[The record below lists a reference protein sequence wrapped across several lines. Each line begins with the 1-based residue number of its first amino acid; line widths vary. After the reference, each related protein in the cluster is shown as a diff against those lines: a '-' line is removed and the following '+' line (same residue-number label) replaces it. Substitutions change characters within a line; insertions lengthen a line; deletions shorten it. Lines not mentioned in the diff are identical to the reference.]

1 MSFAKKMGG
10 VADKLLN
17 KFDERKV
24 KVKLLR
30 AGSKVWDD
38 VEAEYIFSPA
48 TEHDLTGVA
57 SLYNQAMINGTTIQ
71 ANDIKF
77 VSTRAEEPK
86 QEDKIVLD
94 GKQYSI
100 VSVKPY
106 AYTGKDLTV
115 AYEIQL
121 RK

>member
-1 MSFAKKMGG
+1 MSFANKMGG
-10 VADKLLN
+10 VADRLLN
-17 KFDERKV
+17 KYDERTV

-38 VEAEYIFSPA
+38 TEGEYITSTP
-48 TEHDLTGVA
+48 TEHDLIGVA
-57 SLYNQAMINGTTIQ
+57 SPYNQAMINGTTIQ
-71 ANDIKF
+71 ANDVRF

-86 QEDKIVLD
+86 QEDKVVLD
-94 GKQYSI
+94 GQQYSI
-100 VSVKPY
+100 ISVKPY
-106 AYTGKDLTV
+106 AYTGKDLTI